1 MASFLRFAIEWPQL
15 LALFLVLSY
24 CVIYLSRRGLDRR
37 IERLI
42 AAVSLLIPG
51 VIAAYAANRLVKA
64 LRPDKLDLY
73 IYRLDG
79 LLGFQPGFA
88 IGRFVHSQPAA
99 FQVALS
105 VAYSMM
111 PVAIIAIYW
120 AYSWRY
126 PEESRVLARA
136 LILNLALCVPCY
148 LLVPVAGPFYAFPG
162 FPAVPLT
169 GPPHAIRLD
178 ALPNGVPSIHF
189 STALLCA
196 WYARRFRIGRW
207 LGLLNLVATALATLG
222 FGEHYVCDLIVAVP
236 YTAGVV
242 MLAGRVKLHGRA
254 ARVEIA
260 SVTAP

>member
-1 MASFLRFAIEWPQL
+1 M
-15 LALFLVLSY
+15 LALFLILSY

-51 VIAAYAANRLVKA
+51 LIAAYAANWLVKA
-64 LRPDKLDLY
+64 LRPGKLDLY

-88 IGRFVHSQPAA
+88 IGRFVHSLPIA

-111 PVAIIAIYW
+111 PVAIIAVYW

-126 PEESRVLARA
+126 PEESRTLARA
-136 LILNLALCVPCY
+136 LVLNLALCVPCY
-148 LLVPVAGPFYAFPG
+148 ILVPVAGPFYAFPG
-162 FPAVPLT
+162 FPALPVT

-178 ALPNGVPSIHF
+178 ALPNGIPSIHF

-207 LGLLNLVATALATLG
+207 LGLLYLVATALATLG
-222 FGEHYVCDLIVAVP
+222 FGEHYVCDLVVAVP

-242 MLAGRVKLHGRA
+242 MLAGRVQVQDPA
-254 ARVEIA
+254 ARVEVA
-260 SVTAP
+260 SITAQ